1 MDFLQKDGTPDPT
14 TSIRMAETE
23 EGYVFEIRI
32 LGAEDAI
39 HIKPEFRMFHP
50 ELPFG
55 VSTLGIPI
63 QKDLQFSVYD
73 DRAKL
78 IKAKF
83 SYDARECE
91 GGKIYTLSFRRADF
105 NMERGEPFRFDC
117 TRQGTGAV
125 LSLPDRMFS
134 RLTLGS
140 FSTDSYAFFVPKA

>member
-1 MDFLQKDGTPDPT
+1 M
-14 TSIRMAETE
+14 
-23 EGYVFEIRI
+23 V
-32 LGAEDAI
+32 
-39 HIKPEFRMFHP
+39 HP

-55 VSTLGIPI
+55 VSSLGIPI
-63 QKDLQFSVYD
+63 GKDLQFSVYD
-73 DRAKL
+73 DRPKE

-83 SYDARECE
+83 TYDARECE

-105 NMERGEPFRFDC
+105 NMEKGEPFRFDC
-117 TRQGTGAV
+117 QRLGNGSV